1 MLPLDPFDL
10 VALCWAQVVFFVGG
24 LASFRALRGR
34 LQFRPQSSGPIQET
48 VLLVRPCAG
57 EEPLLREALA
67 SSRVLSTVAPHSRVV
82 FALASRQDG
91 AFRIAQEVQHELS
104 AAGVEAELF
113 ETLASTANAKS
124 GQLAAVVARRPGE
137 ILVFADSDVEL
148 EAVSLRA
155 LIEAARQERVGAAWV
170 PPAEV
175 AVARTQGD
183 RCSQA
188 LLSASLHAFPMVSG
202 IDEQGLV
209 GKLFALRRS
218 TLEAVGGFESL
229 GDVLGEDMELARRLR
244 LQGLRIE
251 VIPLL
256 ARSLACG
263 RSMHTV
269 VERFTRWLQVIRS
282 QRPSLLLSYPFL
294 FFATLPLLG
303 TAAWCVKSPTV
314 GWAMAVLAVLGRL
327 QVAWVGRLLVAN
339 KASRGGIW
347 VDTMMADGLLM
358 KAFFRAISRKTVEW
372 RGRSLALTEGGR
384 LVSRAAQ
391 AALPLAL
398 ALWLGA
404 TSALALPAV
413 GDMGKNVN
421 LEDADGKIVKMES
434 LVGKPI
440 LIVYEDKEST
450 KMNQSFKDEL
460 SKLAKGDKYRDK
472 VALAAVA
479 DVTAYNYWPVKGFV
493 KDSIREESKKL
504 GTPIFCDWDGHV
516 RVSFTF
522 RKKTSSIV
530 LLNKQGRVIFAAE
543 GKLSS
548 EQRQKAVELLKA
560 EVEG

>member
-1 MLPLDPFDL
+1 
-10 VALCWAQVVFFVGG
+10 
-24 LASFRALRGR
+24 
-34 LQFRPQSSGPIQET
+34 
-48 VLLVRPCAG
+48 
-57 EEPLLREALA
+57 
-67 SSRVLSTVAPHSRVV
+67 
-82 FALASRQDG
+82 
-91 AFRIAQEVQHELS
+91 
-104 AAGVEAELF
+104 
-113 ETLASTANAKS
+113 
-124 GQLAAVVARRPGE
+124 
-137 ILVFADSDVEL
+137 
-148 EAVSLRA
+148 
-155 LIEAARQERVGAAWV
+155 
-170 PPAEV
+170 
-175 AVARTQGD
+175 
-183 RCSQA
+183 
-188 LLSASLHAFPMVSG
+188 
-202 IDEQGLV
+202 
-209 GKLFALRRS
+209 
-218 TLEAVGGFESL
+218 
-229 GDVLGEDMELARRLR
+229 
-244 LQGLRIE
+244 
-251 VIPLL
+251 
-256 ARSLACG
+256 
-263 RSMHTV
+263 
-269 VERFTRWLQVIRS
+269 
-282 QRPSLLLSYPFL
+282 
-294 FFATLPLLG
+294 
-303 TAAWCVKSPTV
+303 
-314 GWAMAVLAVLGRL
+314 
-327 QVAWVGRLLVAN
+327 
-339 KASRGGIW
+339 
-347 VDTMMADGLLM
+347 MMADGLLM

-398 ALWLGA
+398 VVLLGA
-404 TSALALPAV
+404 TTALALPEV